1 MIHILDNPLTR
12 GNSSFS
18 ASHRIRDGQQSLW
31 SVQCQRDLLFYIE
44 EEHTMRQNTL
54 KQTVDKN
61 RTAIYVR
68 VSTMK
73 SSQKDSPEHQV
84 GVCRDRAKQ
93 ENLDVMEDYIYEDRD
108 TGTTITDR
116 PAIQKLVKDAQ
127 TGAFDIVI
135 FASLSRFA
143 RDTGDALNLKRKLV
157 DALGIRLISIDE
169 GYDSKKDLDELK
181 FTIISAVNQK
191 LSEQI
196 SYSSRRGK
204 RQSALKGNFTG
215 SIPPFGYKKK
225 LVNDRKILIPDE
237 DTKHIVQKIFQLY
250 TANKMGEKAIV
261 EYLNEKNIPSPKE
274 GKWGITSIQRILQ
287 NEAYIGKNT
296 FGKYESVKVFT
307 NVNDT
312 TERKKKQVQKDKSE
326 WQRAHKPQTHE
337 PIIDEETFLKAQ
349 ELRLERGGGERGGV
363 RNRKNV
369 FAKMIV
375 CKQCGSAM
383 VSMKSKNGKNLADG
397 REYRYLVCSRR
408 RRQGDA
414 GCTNNF
420 WLPYYSF
427 RDDLLEELSDRLRS
441 ITSAE
446 QLLERFKDNI
456 KINTYDIESEIK
468 RLEKN
473 IDENR
478 RYLLELRKEKM
489 RGGFRD
495 EEQYEYEKRHYEQ
508 EIQGWENRVHNLKQ
522 ELQKKADLTQLY
534 EEVMDSLD
542 ELLDLDYD
550 NFDELHLTLKKL
562 IARIEVSQDKQI
574 YVMTTFGIQ
583 LDELSQNGIAEKGIV
598 GGTE

>member
-1 MIHILDNPLTR
+1 MKQNMLT
-12 GNSSFS
+12 
-18 ASHRIRDGQQSLW
+18 Q
-31 SVQCQRDLLFYIE
+31 YIE
-44 EEHTMRQNTL
+44 
-54 KQTVDKN
+54 KN

-68 VSTMK
+68 VSTTK
-73 SSQKDSPEHQV
+73 LSQKDSPEHQV
-84 GVCRDRAKQ
+84 GVCRERAKQ
-93 ENLDVMEDYIYEDRD
+93 ENLVVQEHLIYEDRD

-116 PAIQKLVKDAQ
+116 PAIQRLIKDAQ
-127 TGAFDIVI
+127 NGAFDIVI

-215 SIPPFGYKKK
+215 SIPPYGYKKQ
-225 LVNDRKILIPDE
+225 LVNDRKMLIPDE
-237 DTKHIVQKIFQLY
+237 ETKHIVQKIFQLY

-261 EYLNEKNIPSPKE
+261 DYLNNQGIPSPKK

-287 NEAYIGKNT
+287 NEAYIGRNT

-312 TERKKKQVQKDKSE
+312 TERRKKQVQKDPSE
-326 WQRAHKPQTHE
+326 WQRAHEPQTHQA
-337 PIIDEETFLKAQ
+337 IIDEETFLKAQ
-349 ELRLERGGGERGGV
+349 EIRLERGGGQRGGI
-363 RNRKNV
+363 RNRINV
-369 FAKMIV
+369 FAGIIK
-375 CKQCGSAM
+375 CKHCGSSM
-383 VSMKSKNGKNLADG
+383 VSMKSKNGKNSADG
-397 REYRYLVCSRR
+397 REYRYLICSRR

-414 GCTNNF
+414 GCLNDF

-427 RDDLLEELSDRLRS
+427 RDDLLKELSNRLRS

-446 QLLERFKDNI
+446 QLLERFK
-456 KINTYDIESEIK
+456 NTIQVNTNDIDLEIK
-468 RLEKN
+468 RLQKN
-473 IDENR
+473 IEENR
-478 RYLLELRKEKM
+478 KCILELRKEKM
-489 RGGFRD
+489 KGAFND
-495 EEQYEYEKRHYEQ
+495 EEQYEFEKRHYEQ
-508 EIQGWENRVHNLKQ
+508 EIQVWENRMNSLKQ

-562 IARIEVSQDKQI
+562 IASIEVDRDGQI
-574 YVMTTFGIQ
+574 NVMTTFGIQ
-583 LDELSQNGIAEKGIV
+583 LDELSADGNMEPAIV
-598 GGTE
+598 GSAK

>member
-1 MIHILDNPLTR
+1 MRRNIST
-12 GNSSFS
+12 
-18 ASHRIRDGQQSLW
+18 QS
-31 SVQCQRDLLFYIE
+31 
-44 EEHTMRQNTL
+44 
-54 KQTVDKN
+54 VDKN

-68 VSTMK
+68 VSTTK
-73 SSQKDSPEHQV
+73 LSQKDSPEHQV
-84 GVCRDRAKQ
+84 GVCRDRTKQ
-93 ENLDVMEDYIYEDRD
+93 ENLEVDENLIYEDRD

-116 PAIQKLVKDAQ
+116 PAIQKLMKDAQ
-127 TGAFDIVI
+127 NGAFDIVI

-215 SIPPFGYKKK
+215 SIPPFGYKKQ
-225 LVNDRKILIPDE
+225 LINDRKVLIPDE
-237 DTKHIVQKIFQLY
+237 ETKHIVQKIFQLY

-261 EYLNEKNIPSPKE
+261 DYLNHEGIPSPKK

-287 NEAYIGKNT
+287 NEVYIGRNA

-312 TERKKKQVQKDKSE
+312 TERTKKQIQKDPSE
-326 WQRAHKPQTHE
+326 WQRAHELQTHQA
-337 PIIDEETFLKAQ
+337 IIDEETFKKAQ
-349 ELRLERGGGERGGV
+349 EIRLERGGGQRGGI
-363 RNRKNV
+363 RNRINV
-369 FAKMIV
+369 FASFIK
-375 CKQCGSAM
+375 CKHCGSSM
-383 VSMKSKNGKNLADG
+383 VSMKSKNGKNSTDG
-397 REYRYLVCSRR
+397 REYRYLICSKR

-414 GCTNNF
+414 GCSNDF

-427 RDDLLEELSDRLRS
+427 RDDLLEELSNRLRS

-456 KINTYDIESEIK
+456 QINTYDIDLEIK

-478 RYLLELRKEKM
+478 KCILELRKEKM
-489 RGGFRD
+489 RGAIND
-495 EEQYEYEKRHYEQ
+495 QEQYEFEKRHYEQ
-508 EIQGWENRVHNLKQ
+508 EIQGWENRVNHLKQ
-522 ELQKKADLTQLY
+522 ELQKKVDLTQLY
-534 EEVMDSLD
+534 EDVMDSLD

-550 NFDELHLTLKKL
+550 NFDEIHLTLKKL
-562 IARIEVSQDKQI
+562 VARIEVDRDRQI
-574 YVMTTFGIQ
+574 HVVTTFGIQ
-583 LDELSQNGIAEKGIV
+583 LDELNDNGIEDKAIA
-598 GGTE
+598 GGTK

>member
-1 MIHILDNPLTR
+1 MKQNMLT
-12 GNSSFS
+12 
-18 ASHRIRDGQQSLW
+18 Q
-31 SVQCQRDLLFYIE
+31 YIE
-44 EEHTMRQNTL
+44 
-54 KQTVDKN
+54 KN

-68 VSTMK
+68 VSTTK
-73 SSQKDSPEHQV
+73 LSQKDSPEHQV
-84 GVCRDRAKQ
+84 GVCRERAKQ
-93 ENLDVMEDYIYEDRD
+93 ENLVVQEHLIYEDRD

-116 PAIQKLVKDAQ
+116 PAIQRLIKDAQ
-127 TGAFDIVI
+127 NGAFDIVI

-215 SIPPFGYKKK
+215 SIPPYGYKKQ
-225 LVNDRKILIPDE
+225 LVNDRKMLIPDE
-237 DTKHIVQKIFQLY
+237 ETKHIVQKIFQLY

-261 EYLNEKNIPSPKE
+261 DYLNNQGIPSPKK

-287 NEAYIGKNT
+287 NEAYIGRNT

-312 TERKKKQVQKDKSE
+312 TERRKKQVQKDPSE
-326 WQRAHKPQTHE
+326 WQRAHEPQTHQA
-337 PIIDEETFLKAQ
+337 IIDEETFLKAQ
-349 ELRLERGGGERGGV
+349 EIRLERGGGQRGGI
-363 RNRKNV
+363 RNRINV
-369 FAKMIV
+369 FAGIIK
-375 CKQCGSAM
+375 CKHCGSSM
-383 VSMKSKNGKNLADG
+383 VSMKCKNGKNSADG
-397 REYRYLVCSRR
+397 REYRYLICSRR

-414 GCTNNF
+414 GCLNDF

-427 RDDLLEELSDRLRS
+427 RDDLLKELSNRLRS

-446 QLLERFKDNI
+446 QLLERFK
-456 KINTYDIESEIK
+456 NTIQVNTNDIDLEIK
-468 RLEKN
+468 RLQKN
-473 IDENR
+473 IEENR
-478 RYLLELRKEKM
+478 KCILELRKEKM
-489 RGGFRD
+489 KGAFND
-495 EEQYEYEKRHYEQ
+495 EEQYEFEKRHYEQ
-508 EIQGWENRVHNLKQ
+508 EIQVWENRMNSLKQ

-562 IARIEVSQDKQI
+562 IASIEVDRDGQI
-574 YVMTTFGIQ
+574 NVMTTFGIQ
-583 LDELSQNGIAEKGIV
+583 LDELSADGNMEPAIAGSAK
-598 GGTE
+598 

>member
-1 MIHILDNPLTR
+1 MPKGFAFLK
-12 GNSSFS
+12 
-18 ASHRIRDGQQSLW
+18 
-31 SVQCQRDLLFYIE
+31 E
-44 EEHTMRQNTL
+44 EEQTMRRNISTQS
-54 KQTVDKN
+54 VDKN

-68 VSTMK
+68 VSTTK
-73 SSQKDSPEHQV
+73 LSQKDSPEHQV
-84 GVCRDRAKQ
+84 GVCRDRTKQ
-93 ENLDVMEDYIYEDRD
+93 ENLEVDENLIYEDRD

-116 PAIQKLVKDAQ
+116 PAIQKLMKDAQ
-127 TGAFDIVI
+127 NGAFDIVI

-215 SIPPFGYKKK
+215 SIPPFGYKKQ
-225 LVNDRKILIPDE
+225 LINDRKVLIPDE
-237 DTKHIVQKIFQLY
+237 ETKHIVQKIFQLY

-261 EYLNEKNIPSPKE
+261 DYLNHEGIPSPKK

-287 NEAYIGKNT
+287 NEVYIGRNA

-312 TERKKKQVQKDKSE
+312 TERTKKQIQKDPSE
-326 WQRAHKPQTHE
+326 WQRAHELQTHQA
-337 PIIDEETFLKAQ
+337 IIDEETFKKAQ
-349 ELRLERGGGERGGV
+349 EIRLERGGGQRGGI
-363 RNRKNV
+363 RNRINV
-369 FAKMIV
+369 FASFIK
-375 CKQCGSAM
+375 CKHCGSSM
-383 VSMKSKNGKNLADG
+383 VSMKSKNGKNSTDG
-397 REYRYLVCSRR
+397 REYRYLICSKR

-414 GCTNNF
+414 GCSNDF

-427 RDDLLEELSDRLRS
+427 RDDLLEELSNRLRS

-456 KINTYDIESEIK
+456 QINTYDIDLEIK

-478 RYLLELRKEKM
+478 KCILELRKEKM
-489 RGGFRD
+489 RGAIND
-495 EEQYEYEKRHYEQ
+495 QEQYEFEKRHYEQ
-508 EIQGWENRVHNLKQ
+508 EIQGWENRVNHLKQ
-522 ELQKKADLTQLY
+522 ELQKKVDLTQLY
-534 EEVMDSLD
+534 EDVMDSLD

-550 NFDELHLTLKKL
+550 NFDEIHLTLKKL
-562 IARIEVSQDKQI
+562 VARIEVDRDRQI
-574 YVMTTFGIQ
+574 HVVTTFGIQ
-583 LDELSQNGIAEKGIV
+583 LDELNDNGIEDKAIA
-598 GGTE
+598 GGTK

>member
-1 MIHILDNPLTR
+1 MKQNMLT
-12 GNSSFS
+12 
-18 ASHRIRDGQQSLW
+18 Q
-31 SVQCQRDLLFYIE
+31 YTE
-44 EEHTMRQNTL
+44 
-54 KQTVDKN
+54 KN

-68 VSTMK
+68 VSTTK
-73 SSQKDSPEHQV
+73 LSQKDSPEHQV
-84 GVCRDRAKQ
+84 GVCRERAKQ
-93 ENLDVMEDYIYEDRD
+93 ENLVVQEHLIYEDRD

-116 PAIQKLVKDAQ
+116 PAIQRLIKDAQ
-127 TGAFDIVI
+127 NGAFDIVI

-215 SIPPFGYKKK
+215 SIPPYGYKKQ
-225 LVNDRKILIPDE
+225 LVNDRKMLIPDE
-237 DTKHIVQKIFQLY
+237 ETKHIVQKIFQLY

-261 EYLNEKNIPSPKE
+261 DYLNNQGIPSPKK

-287 NEAYIGKNT
+287 NEAYIGRNT

-312 TERKKKQVQKDKSE
+312 TERRKKQVQKDPSE
-326 WQRAHKPQTHE
+326 WQRAHEPQTHQA
-337 PIIDEETFLKAQ
+337 IIDEETFLKAQ
-349 ELRLERGGGERGGV
+349 EIRLERGGGQRGGI
-363 RNRKNV
+363 RNRINV
-369 FAKMIV
+369 FAGIIK
-375 CKQCGSAM
+375 CKHCGSSM
-383 VSMKSKNGKNLADG
+383 VSMKSKNGKNSADG
-397 REYRYLVCSRR
+397 REYRYLICSRR

-414 GCTNNF
+414 GCLNDF

-427 RDDLLEELSDRLRS
+427 RDDLLKELSNRLRS

-446 QLLERFKDNI
+446 QLLERFK
-456 KINTYDIESEIK
+456 NTIQVNTNDIDLEIK
-468 RLEKN
+468 RLQKN
-473 IDENR
+473 IEENR
-478 RYLLELRKEKM
+478 KCILELRKEKM
-489 RGGFRD
+489 KGAFND
-495 EEQYEYEKRHYEQ
+495 EEQYEFEKRHYEQ
-508 EIQGWENRVHNLKQ
+508 EIQVWENRMNSLKQ
-522 ELQKKADLTQLY
+522 ELQKKADLSQLY

-562 IARIEVSQDKQI
+562 IASIEVDRDGQI
-574 YVMTTFGIQ
+574 NVMTTFGIQ
-583 LDELSQNGIAEKGIV
+583 LDELSADGNMEPVIV
-598 GGTE
+598 GSAK